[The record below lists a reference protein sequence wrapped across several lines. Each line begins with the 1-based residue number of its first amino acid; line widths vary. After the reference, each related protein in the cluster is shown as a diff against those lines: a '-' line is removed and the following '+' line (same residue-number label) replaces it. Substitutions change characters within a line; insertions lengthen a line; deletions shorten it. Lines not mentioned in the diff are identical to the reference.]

1 MRTFDVTIGD
11 QVFVMKSMSAR
22 QFISIQRGEIDE
34 AKLLEILAASAVEHP
49 FGKSADDFL
58 DNCDVQTAL
67 GLLKAWAAEQTE
79 TALPKVNANGS
90 PEALQQ
96 LD

>member
-1 MRTFDVTIGD
+1 MRTFGVTIGD

-34 AKLLEILAASAVEHP
+34 AKLLEILAASAAEHP

-79 TALPKVNANGS
+79 TALPKVNAN
-90 PEALQQ
+90 ALQEVSPQ
-96 LD
+96 QD